1 MGMTLE
7 TIAMTV
13 SLRAQHIHHHGRIM
27 KTFFGLIVGMWSS
40 LCAEANEPT
49 NTTFPHIQHTPKA
62 TGATGQVVRA
72 AEVPGRTSLAV
83 ADERSLTIKPGRE
96 FSADSYVYK
105 PLSDDAPLD
114 PQSRSYVA
122 NIQRQIKKY
131 YGHAEVNIDGGTPPI
146 YIVPMDQPTVRVK
159 HVDWENRAVTF
170 SPLQS
175 QWMAVPLPDGFQ
187 PGASEGDAEAVVY
200 QPSSGKMWEFWAMQ
214 KTGTRVTDSKGREVE
229 EWGAKWGGR
238 MDNIATN
245 PGYWVTPP
253 EGYKF
258 GTTASG
264 IPFLAGLITIDELQ
278 RGAID
283 HIVGFAL
290 PETLAERWSYP
301 AQRTDGN
308 TYGADAIPEGAIFR
322 LPARLNLDAMDMDP
336 FARMIAKAVQKHGM
350 ILWDISGVVGFR
362 AENPANKYPDGH
374 PFWKEGGILRCP
386 AGADSPDP
394 NNQLVYE
401 CWAPARLRGFPWDK
415 LQALKTRIA
424 K

>member
-1 MGMTLE
+1 
-7 TIAMTV
+7 
-13 SLRAQHIHHHGRIM
+13 M
-27 KTFFGLIVGMWSS
+27 KTLFGLIVGMWSS
-40 LCAEANEPT
+40 LC
-49 NTTFPHIQHTPKA
+49 
-62 TGATGQVVRA
+62 
-72 AEVPGRTSLAV
+72 V

-96 FSADSYVYK
+96 FSADSYVHK
-105 PLSDDAPLD
+105 PLTNDASLD

-131 YGHAEVNIDGGTPPI
+131 YGHADVNVDGGSPPI
-146 YIVPMDQPTVRVK
+146 YIVPTDQPTVRVK
-159 HVDWENRAVTF
+159 YVDWDNPAATVP
-170 SPLQS
+170 PLQS

-187 PGASEGDAEAVVY
+187 PSPGDDLEAVVY
-200 QPSSGKMWEFWAMQ
+200 QPSSGKMWEFWAMK
-214 KTGTRVTDSKGREVE
+214 KTGTRVTDSKGHEVD

-245 PGYWVTPP
+245 PGYWVTTPD
-253 EGYKF
+253 GYKF

-290 PETLAERWSYP
+290 PETLGERWSYP
-301 AQRTDGN
+301 AQRTDGS
-308 TYGADAIPEGAIFR
+308 TYGADAIPQGAIFR
-322 LPARLNLDAMDMDP
+322 LPASLNLDAMDMDP

-374 PFWKEGGILRCP
+374 PFLKEGGILRCP
-386 AGADSPDP
+386 AGADVPDP
-394 NNQLVYE
+394 NNQVIYQ
-401 CWAPARLRGFPWDK
+401 CWPPERLQGFPWDK

>member
-7 TIAMTV
+7 TVTMNV
-13 SLRAQHIHHHGRIM
+13 PMHRLHIHYHGRIM
-27 KTFFGLIVGMWSS
+27 KTLFGLIVGMWSS
-40 LCAEANEPT
+40 LCAEA
-49 NTTFPHIQHTPKA
+49 
-62 TGATGQVVRA
+62 GG
-72 AEVPGRTSLAV
+72 TSLAV

-105 PLSDDAPLD
+105 PLTDDAPLD

-122 NIQRQIKKY
+122 NIQRQIKQY
-131 YGHAEVNIDGGTPPI
+131 YGHPDVVGNLPV

-159 HVDWENRAVTF
+159 VDWEDPAAMF
-170 SPLQS
+170 SPLQPR
-175 QWMAVPLPDGFQ
+175 WMAVPLPDGFQ
-187 PGASEGDAEAVVY
+187 TSEGPDGGGGDSAAVVY
-200 QPSSGKMWEFWAMQ
+200 QPSSGTMWEFWAMK
-214 KTGTRVTDSKGREVE
+214 KTGARVTDSKGHEVD
-229 EWGAKWGGR
+229 EWGARWGGR

-245 PGYWVTPP
+245 PGYWVTTP

-290 PETLAERWSYP
+290 PETLGERWSYP

-322 LPARLNLDAMDMDP
+322 LPASLNLDAMDLDP

-350 ILWDISGVVGFR
+350 ILWDVSGVVGFG
-362 AENPANKYPDGH
+362 AQNPANRYPDGN
-374 PFWKEGGILRCP
+374 PFFKEGGILRCP
-386 AGADSPDP
+386 AGADDPDP
-394 NNQLVYE
+394 NNQVIYA
-401 CWAPARLRGFPWDK
+401 CWAPLRLSGFPWDK